1 MIYLILAYEFFKIGL
16 FSIGGGMA
24 TLPFLMDLTNK
35 YDWFTV
41 SELTNMVAISEST
54 PGPVGINMATYA
66 GYNAAGVLGAVVAT
80 LALTAPAWII
90 IIVIAKFLENFS
102 ENTNVKAAFYGI
114 RPAVA
119 ALIGYAVWE
128 LLKIAV
134 VSVENG
140 KVDVNVINVVVCAAA
155 FGLLQVKKLGETA
168 SPGLD
173 CGGGLCGDCAAD
185 VGFGSRDCCKMQKL
199 YNAILQQSHFFINNY
214 I

>member
-66 GYNAAGVLGAVVAT
+66 GYNAAGVPGAIVAT
-80 LALTAPAWII
+80 LALTAPALI
-90 IIVIAKFLENFS
+90 IIVLIAKFLENFS
-102 ENTNVKAAFYGI
+102 ENKNVKAAFYGI

-128 LLKIAV
+128 LLKIAI
-134 VSVENG
+134 VSVVEG
-140 KVDVNVINVVVCAAA
+140 YVQVNVVNVAVCGVTFA
-155 FGLLQVKKLGETA
+155 LLQVKKLGKLH
-168 SPGLD
+168 PLVWI
-173 CGGGLCGDCAAD
+173 AAGAC
-185 VGFGSRDCCKMQKL
+185 VGVVLGM
-199 YNAILQQSHFFINNY
+199 
-214 I
+214 

>member
-24 TLPFLMDLTNK
+24 TLPFLMDLTRK

-66 GYNAAGVLGAVVAT
+66 GYNAAGILGAIVAT
-80 LALTAPAWII
+80 ISLTAPAWII
-90 IIVIAKFLENFS
+90 IIMIAKFLENFS
-102 ENTNVKAAFYGI
+102 KNANVKAAFYGI

-128 LLKIAV
+128 LLKIAL
-134 VSVENG
+134 VSAAEG
-140 KVDVNVINVVVCAAA
+140 KMEINLINAAVCIVTFA
-155 FGLLQVKKLGETA
+155 LLQIKKLGKLH
-168 SPGLD
+168 PLVWI
-173 CGGGLCGDCAAD
+173 AAGACIGI
-185 VGFGSRDCCKMQKL
+185 VLKM
-199 YNAILQQSHFFINNY
+199 
-214 I
+214 

>member
-66 GYNAAGVLGAVVAT
+66 GYNAAGVPGAFVAT
-80 LALTAPAWII
+80 LALTAPALI
-90 IIVIAKFLENFS
+90 IIVLIAKFLENFS
-102 ENTNVKAAFYGI
+102 ENKNVKAAFYGI

-128 LLKIAV
+128 LLKIAI
-134 VSVENG
+134 VSVVEGN
-140 KVDVNVINVVVCAAA
+140 VQVNVVNVTVCGVTFA
-155 FGLLQVKKLGETA
+155 LLQVKKLGKLH
-168 SPGLD
+168 PLVWI
-173 CGGGLCGDCAAD
+173 AAGAC
-185 VGFGSRDCCKMQKL
+185 VGVVLGM
-199 YNAILQQSHFFINNY
+199 
-214 I
+214 